1 MMNLLINM
9 VSQSIK
15 ILAKAK
21 SKLKI
26 LIINLK
32 MDANQ
37 MNAEQNKIELGQN
50 PFKLNRIGF

>member
-37 MNAEQNKIELGQN
+37 MNAEQNKIELG
-50 PFKLNRIGF
+50 